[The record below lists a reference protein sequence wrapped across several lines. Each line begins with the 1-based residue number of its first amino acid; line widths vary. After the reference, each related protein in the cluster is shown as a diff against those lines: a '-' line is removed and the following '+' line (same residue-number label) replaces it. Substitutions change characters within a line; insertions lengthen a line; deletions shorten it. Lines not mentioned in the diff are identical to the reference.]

1 MILKISFILVLLSSA
16 FIFDL
21 QAKELFKRRLEIQ
34 KLKERAEVAEKTWY
48 NCALHLSGN
57 SNAKKFKNKN

>member
-21 QAKELFKRRLEIQ
+21 QAKELLKRRLEIQ
-34 KLKERAEVAEKTWY
+34 KLKERAEVAYWQTRDIETIGASHAA
-48 NCALHLSGN
+48 NH
-57 SNAKKFKNKN
+57 